1 MKSKLNK
8 TKHSNQYLG
17 RIKNNK
23 YQVAE
28 LGDLCTRKKR
38 KRKKNGEANT
48 HGERERERE
57 RERESER
64 DRQTW
69 WCGTLKSF

>member
-1 MKSKLNK
+1 MYPK
-8 TKHSNQYLG
+8 
-17 RIKNNK
+17 
-23 YQVAE
+23 
-28 LGDLCTRKKR
+28 
-38 KRKKNGEANT
+38 KKNGEANT

>member
-8 TKHSNQYLG
+8 TEQSKQYLG

-23 YQVAE
+23 YQVAQ
-28 LGDLCTRKKR
+28 LGDLCTWKK
-38 KRKKNGEANT
+38 KKGEANM

-57 RERESER
+57 
-64 DRQTW
+64 